1 MPIYKIGARKM
12 KAFKDDN
19 EARLYGRF
27 YARLSKYPEIK
38 AIYAQ
43 TDEQR
48 SKANIARA

>member
-1 MPIYKIGARKM
+1 M